1 MQGLLEMQRDEEP
14 DILFLSET
22 KMDMKGMERIKIA
35 LNMQHMEVK
44 DCEGRSGGLAI
55 FWKGSVK
62 LKVNPLM
69 TRYHIDADVTGDD
82 GFVWRLTGVYG
93 ESKSGEKEKT
103 WRLLKIL
110 HGQSNLPWVCMGDFN
125 EILFADEKQGGQ
137 DRSQA
142 SMDKFGSALEFVS
155 LDDLG
160 FSGDPYTWR
169 NNGHTVDTY
178 IKERLDRAV
187 ANMEWRMHFPAYKV
201 INGDPRHSDHRPVI
215 VLLEPEPFLNRP
227 KVTAQPKFEARW
239 LEEEQCEEVVHN
251 AWSMALLS
259 GDVVVAEAIRRV
271 GSDLHSWSREVL
283 GDLKNRIKKVK
294 KELARCRKEDICQEQ
309 VSKEHLL
316 RYKLGR
322 LHEQKNMYWKQRAKA
337 HWLKDEDQNTS
348 FFHACASERKRANL
362 VRKLKDDN
370 GGVVEGEKELK
381 RSLAEMNDS
390 LMRKFSSEDIKE
402 ALNSMGDLKAPGPD
416 GMPAV
421 FYKRFWELIGDK
433 VQEEV
438 LGVLNGGNMP
448 TGWNETIIVLI
459 PKTQKPE
466 KLKDLRPISL
476 CNIIYKIVAKTVA
489 SKGGRDGVAAVK
501 LDMSKA
507 YDRVEWSF
515 LENIMVKMGFSPKWV
530 NSGDEATC
538 ALVSYK
544 VKAAEDGTLD
554 GIQICPNAPKINHMF
569 FADDSIIFMKVNEAS
584 ALKLQS
590 ILRSKSK
597 AFGFLLEKVW
607 KKIQGWKERFLSK
620 AGKEILVKAVAQAIP
635 IFAMSCFDLTKTF
648 CDDLSSMVCRYWWNN
663 QDEER
668 HHWLSWELLTKP
680 KSEGGLGFRDP
691 HIFNMAIGV
700 ALLKEGPIRRVGDGT
715 NVKIREDP
723 WLPIGETRRPRT
735 GPGHSEISSVS
746 ELLNPLTGG
755 WDETLISALFA
766 PEDAKTILSIGLGDD
781 PEDRPAWH
789 FDPKGAFSVKSA
801 HKVGV
806 TSEDRKKGR
815 DAACSRAATENS
827 VVKFRWNNIWHLNA
841 PNKLKMF
848 VWRVAHNS
856 LAIRMKIHKLGV
868 DLDTRCPICN
878 RLDEDG
884 GHVFL
889 KCKRV
894 KECLEQPGAERD

>member
-1 MQGLLEMQRDEEP
+1 MKIIAWNCRGLGNQPAMQGLLEMQRDEEP

-125 EILFADEKQGGQ
+125 EILFASEKQGGQ

-142 SMDKFGSALEFVS
+142 SMDKFRSALEFCE

-169 NNGHTVDTY
+169 NNSHLADTY

-381 RSLAEMNDS
+381 SFIANYYNSLFTSNVGPDDGALLSNVSRRVSAEMNDS

-489 SKGGRDGVAAVK
+489 CRLKPVLTEIISPSQSAFIPDRLITDNILVAYELTHYMHKRKGGRDGVAAVK

-515 LENIMVKMGFSPKWV
+515 LENIMVKMGFSPKLV
-530 NSGDEATC
+530 NLVMNCVRT
-538 ALVSYK
+538 VSYK
-544 VKAAEDGTLD
+544 VKVNQDFTEVIMPHRGLRQGCPLSPYLFILCAEGLSCLFHKAAEDGTLD

-590 ILRSKSK
+590 ILRLYEGASGQMINKEKSAVMFSKGTSNAAKRRFLSVLEISAEAYNERYLGLPIYLGRSKSK

-620 AGKEILVKAVAQAIP
+620 AGKEILVKAVA
-635 IFAMSCFDLTKTF
+635 
-648 CDDLSSMVCRYWWNN
+648 
-663 QDEER
+663 
-668 HHWLSWELLTKP
+668 
-680 KSEGGLGFRDP
+680 
-691 HIFNMAIGV
+691 
-700 ALLKEGPIRRVGDGT
+700 
-715 NVKIREDP
+715 
-723 WLPIGETRRPRT
+723 
-735 GPGHSEISSVS
+735 
-746 ELLNPLTGG
+746 
-755 WDETLISALFA
+755 
-766 PEDAKTILSIGLGDD
+766 
-781 PEDRPAWH
+781 
-789 FDPKGAFSVKSA
+789 
-801 HKVGV
+801 
-806 TSEDRKKGR
+806 
-815 DAACSRAATENS
+815 
-827 VVKFRWNNIWHLNA
+827 
-841 PNKLKMF
+841 
-848 VWRVAHNS
+848 
-856 LAIRMKIHKLGV
+856 
-868 DLDTRCPICN
+868 
-878 RLDEDG
+878 
-884 GHVFL
+884 
-889 KCKRV
+889 
-894 KECLEQPGAERD
+894 